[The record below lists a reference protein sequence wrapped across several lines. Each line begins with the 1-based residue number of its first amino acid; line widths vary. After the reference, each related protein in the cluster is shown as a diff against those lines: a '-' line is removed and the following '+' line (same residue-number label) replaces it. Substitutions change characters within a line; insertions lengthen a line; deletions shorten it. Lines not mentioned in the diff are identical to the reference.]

1 MLKLTIKKLGGKKMQ
16 SSKTDLITFARKGM
30 EGEEKT
36 FKWTNL
42 KYDKLEKGKFYALP
56 IESDDIYFEVLEVL
70 NVTKLTV
77 KAVLYNWNK
86 KGGEYPFANYLTI
99 KKSAKDGV
107 KITLTDSKILE
118 KKELSQAPQV
128 YCNAVS
134 ERMGYGKIKSKN
146 SSEMSLIEN
155 YGIASEKGEDVKIKN
170 IIVDKKTGKAK
181 ILMEFDEKKKQKK
194 LFKHLFEDS
203 KYSKLEK
210 KKKNKAV

>member
-1 MLKLTIKKLGGKKMQ
+1 MQ
-16 SSKTDLITFARKGM
+16 SSKTDLITFGRKGM

-42 KYDKLEKGKFYALP
+42 KYDKLEKGKVYTLP
-56 IESDDIYFEVLEVL
+56 IESDDIYFEVLEIL

-77 KAVLYNWNK
+77 KAILYNWNK
-86 KGGEYPFANYLTI
+86 KGGEYPFANYLII
-99 KKSAKDGV
+99 KKTVKDGV

-118 KKELSQAPQV
+118 KKELSQTPQV
-128 YCNAVS
+128 YCDAVS
-134 ERMGYGKIKSKN
+134 ERMNYGKIKSKN
-146 SSEMSLIEN
+146 SSEMDLIEN

-170 IIVDKKTGKAK
+170 MIVDKKTGEAK

-210 KKKNKAV
+210 KKKK

>member
-1 MLKLTIKKLGGKKMQ
+1 MQ

-30 EGEEKT
+30 NGEPKT

-42 KYDKLEKGKFYALP
+42 KYDKLEKGKIYALP
-56 IESDDIYFEVLEVL
+56 IENDDIYFEVLEVL

-99 KKSAKDGV
+99 KKTAKDGV
-107 KITLTDSKILE
+107 KITITDSKILE

-128 YCNAVS
+128 YCDAVS

-146 SSEMSLIEN
+146 SSEMALIEN
-155 YGIASEKGEDVKIKN
+155 YGIASEKEEDVKIKN
-170 IIVDKKTGKAK
+170 MIVDKKTGEAK
-181 ILMEFDEKKKQKK
+181 PLMEFDEKKKQKK

-203 KYSKLEK
+203 KYQKPK
-210 KKKNKAV
+210 KKQKQKKDKENK

>member
-1 MLKLTIKKLGGKKMQ
+1 MQ

-30 EGEEKT
+30 SGEPKT

-42 KYDKLEKGKFYALP
+42 KYDKLEKGKVYALP
-56 IESDDIYFEVLEVL
+56 IKNDDIYFEVLDIL
-70 NVTKLTV
+70 NVTKLAI

-99 KKSAKDGV
+99 KKTSKDGV
-107 KITLTDSKILE
+107 KITITDSKILE

-128 YCNAVS
+128 YCDAVS

-146 SSEMSLIEN
+146 SSKMALIEN
-155 YGIASEKGEDVKIKN
+155 YGVASENGEDVKIKN
-170 IIVDKKTGKAK
+170 MIVDKKTGEAK
-181 ILMEFDEKKKQKK
+181 LLMEFDEKKKQKK

-203 KYSKLEK
+203 KYKKPEK
-210 KKKNKAV
+210 KQKKDKEKK

>member
-1 MLKLTIKKLGGKKMQ
+1 MQ

-42 KYDKLEKGKFYALP
+42 KYDKLEKGKVYALP
-56 IESDDIYFEVLEVL
+56 IESDDIYFEVLEIL

-77 KAVLYNWNK
+77 KAILYNWNK

-99 KKSAKDGV
+99 KKTAKDGV

-118 KKELSQAPQV
+118 KKELSQTPQV
-128 YCNAVS
+128 YCDAVS
-134 ERMGYGKIKSKN
+134 ERMNYGKIKSKN
-146 SSEMSLIEN
+146 SSEIDLIEN

-170 IIVDKKTGKAK
+170 MIVDKKTGEAK

-203 KYSKLEK
+203 KYNKLEK
-210 KKKNKAV
+210 KK

>member
-1 MLKLTIKKLGGKKMQ
+1 MQ

-30 EGEEKT
+30 NGEEKT

-42 KYDKLEKGKFYALP
+42 KYDKLENGKVYALP

-77 KAVLYNWNK
+77 KAFLYNWNK

-118 KKELSQAPQV
+118 KKELLQAPQV
-128 YCNAVS
+128 YCDAVS

-146 SSEMSLIEN
+146 LSEMASIE
-155 YGIASEKGEDVKIKN
+155 YFGIASEKGEDV
-170 IIVDKKTGKAK
+170 IVKTMRINKETGEAK
-181 ILMEFDEKKKQKK
+181 MLSENNEKKKQKK

-203 KYSKLEK
+203 KYNKLEK
-210 KKKNKAV
+210 KKKK

>member
-1 MLKLTIKKLGGKKMQ
+1 MQ

-30 EGEEKT
+30 NGEPKT

-42 KYDKLEKGKFYALP
+42 KYDKLEKGKIYALP
-56 IESDDIYFEVLEVL
+56 IENDDIYFEVLEVL

-99 KKSAKDGV
+99 KKTAKDGV
-107 KITLTDSKILE
+107 KITITDSKILE

-128 YCNAVS
+128 YCDAVS

-146 SSEMSLIEN
+146 SSEMALIE
-155 YGIASEKGEDVKIKN
+155 YFGIATEKGEDVIVKTMK
-170 IIVDKKTGKAK
+170 VDKKTGESK
-181 ILMEFDEKKKQKK
+181 ILNENNEKKKQKK

-203 KYSKLEK
+203 NYRKPEK
-210 KKKNKAV
+210 KQKKDKEKK

>member
-1 MLKLTIKKLGGKKMQ
+1 MQ

-30 EGEEKT
+30 SGEPKT

-42 KYDKLEKGKFYALP
+42 KYDKLEKGKVYALP
-56 IESDDIYFEVLEVL
+56 IKNDDIYFEVLDIL
-70 NVTKLTV
+70 NVTKLAI

-99 KKSAKDGV
+99 KKTSKDGV
-107 KITLTDSKILE
+107 KITITDSKILE

-128 YCNAVS
+128 YCDAVS

-146 SSEMSLIEN
+146 SSKMALIEN
-155 YGIASEKGEDVKIKN
+155 YGVASENGEDVKIKN
-170 IIVDKKTGKAK
+170 MVVDKKTGEVKL
-181 ILMEFDEKKKQKK
+181 LMEFDEKKKQKK

-203 KYSKLEK
+203 KYKKPEK
-210 KKKNKAV
+210 KQKKDKEKK

>member
-1 MLKLTIKKLGGKKMQ
+1 MQ

-30 EGEEKT
+30 NGEEKT

-42 KYDKLEKGKFYALP
+42 KYDKLEKGKVYALP
-56 IESDDIYFEVLEVL
+56 IENDDIYFEVLEVL

-99 KKSAKDGV
+99 KKTAKDGV
-107 KITLTDSKILE
+107 KITITDSKILE

-128 YCNAVS
+128 YCDAVS

-146 SSEMSLIEN
+146 SSEMALN
-155 YGIASEKGEDVKIKN
+155 DYGIASEKGEDVKIKN
-170 IIVDKKTGKAK
+170 MIVDKKTGEAK
-181 ILMEFDEKKKQKK
+181 LLMEFDEKKKHKK

-203 KYSKLEK
+203 KYKKPEK
-210 KKKNKAV
+210 KQKKDKEKK

>member
-1 MLKLTIKKLGGKKMQ
+1 MQ

-30 EGEEKT
+30 NGEPKT

-42 KYDKLEKGKFYALP
+42 KYDKLEKGKIYALP
-56 IESDDIYFEVLEVL
+56 IENDDIYFEVLEVL

-99 KKSAKDGV
+99 KKTAKDGV
-107 KITLTDSKILE
+107 KITITDSKILE

-128 YCNAVS
+128 YCDAVS

-146 SSEMSLIEN
+146 SSEMALIE
-155 YGIASEKGEDVKIKN
+155 YFGIATEKGEDV
-170 IIVDKKTGKAK
+170 IVKTMSIDKKTGESKMLSEN
-181 ILMEFDEKKKQKK
+181 IEKKKQKK
-194 LFKHLFEDS
+194 LFKHLFEAS
-203 KYSKLEK
+203 NYQKPEK
-210 KKKNKAV
+210 KPKKDKEKK

>member
-1 MLKLTIKKLGGKKMQ
+1 MQ

-30 EGEEKT
+30 NGEEKT

-42 KYDKLEKGKFYALP
+42 KYDKLENGKVYALP

-118 KKELSQAPQV
+118 KKELLQAPQV
-128 YCNAVS
+128 YCDAVS

-146 SSEMSLIEN
+146 LSEMASIE
-155 YGIASEKGEDVKIKN
+155 YFGIASEKGEDV
-170 IIVDKKTGKAK
+170 IVKTMRINKETGEAK
-181 ILMEFDEKKKQKK
+181 MLSENNEKKKQKK

-203 KYSKLEK
+203 KYNKLEK
-210 KKKNKAV
+210 KKKK

>member
-1 MLKLTIKKLGGKKMQ
+1 MQ

-30 EGEEKT
+30 NGEEKT

-42 KYDKLEKGKFYALP
+42 KYDKLEKGKIYALP
-56 IESDDIYFEVLEVL
+56 IENDDIYFEVLEVL

-99 KKSAKDGV
+99 KKTAKDGV
-107 KITLTDSKILE
+107 KITITDSKILE

-128 YCNAVS
+128 YCDAVS

-146 SSEMSLIEN
+146 SSEMALIE
-155 YGIASEKGEDVKIKN
+155 YFGIATEKGEDV
-170 IIVDKKTGKAK
+170 IVKTMSIDKKTGESKMLSEN
-181 ILMEFDEKKKQKK
+181 IEKKKQKK
-194 LFKHLFEDS
+194 LFKHLFEAS
-203 KYSKLEK
+203 NYQKPEK
-210 KKKNKAV
+210 KQKKDKDKEKK

>member
-1 MLKLTIKKLGGKKMQ
+1 MQ

-42 KYDKLEKGKFYALP
+42 KYDKLEKGKVYVLP
-56 IESDDIYFEVLEVL
+56 IESDDIYFEVLEIL

-99 KKSAKDGV
+99 KKTAKDGV

-118 KKELSQAPQV
+118 KEELSQTPQV
-128 YCNAVS
+128 YCDAVS
-134 ERMGYGKIKSKN
+134 EKMNYGKIKSKN
-146 SSEMSLIEN
+146 SSEIALIEN

-170 IIVDKKTGKAK
+170 MIVDKKTGKAK

-210 KKKNKAV
+210 KKKK

>member
-1 MLKLTIKKLGGKKMQ
+1 MQ

-42 KYDKLEKGKFYALP
+42 KYDKLEKGKVYALP

-70 NVTKLTV
+70 NVTKLTI
-77 KAVLYNWNK
+77 KSVLYNWNK

-99 KKSAKDGV
+99 KKTTKDGV

-118 KKELSQAPQV
+118 KKELSQTPQV
-128 YCNAVS
+128 YCDAVS
-134 ERMGYGKIKSKN
+134 ERMNYGKIKSKN
-146 SSEMSLIEN
+146 SSEMALIEN
-155 YGIASEKGEDVKIKN
+155 YGIASEKGKDVKIKN
-170 IIVDKKTGKAK
+170 MIVDKKTGKAK

-210 KKKNKAV
+210 KTKNKAV

>member
-1 MLKLTIKKLGGKKMQ
+1 MQ

-30 EGEEKT
+30 KGEEKT

-42 KYDKLEKGKFYALP
+42 KYDKLEKGKVYALP
-56 IESDDIYFEVLEVL
+56 IENDDIYFEVLEIL

-99 KKSAKDGV
+99 KKTAKDGV

-118 KKELSQAPQV
+118 KKELSQTPQV
-128 YCNAVS
+128 YCDAVS
-134 ERMGYGKIKSKN
+134 ERMNYEKIKSKN
-146 SSEMSLIEN
+146 SSEKALIE
-155 YGIASEKGEDVKIKN
+155 YFGIASEKGEDVKVKTMSVNKETGEIKMLTEN
-170 IIVDKKTGKAK
+170 N
-181 ILMEFDEKKKQKK
+181 EKKKQKK
-194 LFKHLFEDS
+194 LFKHLFEES

-210 KKKNKAV
+210 KKKK

>member
-1 MLKLTIKKLGGKKMQ
+1 MQ

-30 EGEEKT
+30 NGEEKT

-42 KYDKLEKGKFYALP
+42 KYDKLEKGKVYALP

-86 KGGEYPFANYLTI
+86 KAGEYPFANYLTI
-99 KKSAKDGV
+99 KKNAKDGV

-128 YCNAVS
+128 YCDAVS

-146 SSEMSLIEN
+146 LSEMASIE
-155 YGIASEKGEDVKIKN
+155 YFGIASEKGEDV
-170 IIVDKKTGKAK
+170 IVKTMRINKETGEAK
-181 ILMEFDEKKKQKK
+181 MLSENNEKKKQKK

-210 KKKNKAV
+210 KKKK

>member
-1 MLKLTIKKLGGKKMQ
+1 MQ

-42 KYDKLEKGKFYALP
+42 KYDKLEKGKVYALP
-56 IESDDIYFEVLEVL
+56 IESDDIYFEVLEIL

-99 KKSAKDGV
+99 KKTAKDGV

-128 YCNAVS
+128 YCDAVS
-134 ERMGYGKIKSKN
+134 ERMNYGKTKSKN
-146 SSEMSLIEN
+146 SSEMALIEN

-170 IIVDKKTGKAK
+170 MIVDKKTGKAK

>member
-1 MLKLTIKKLGGKKMQ
+1 MQ

-30 EGEEKT
+30 NGEEKT

-42 KYDKLEKGKFYALP
+42 KYDKLEKGKVYALP
-56 IESDDIYFEVLEVL
+56 IENDDIYFEVLEVL

-99 KKSAKDGV
+99 KKTAKDGV
-107 KITLTDSKILE
+107 KITITDSKILE

-128 YCNAVS
+128 YCDAVS

-146 SSEMSLIEN
+146 SSEIALFD
-155 YGIASEKGEDVKIKN
+155 YGIASENGEDVKIKN
-170 IIVDKKTGKAK
+170 MTVDKKTGEAK
-181 ILMEFDEKKKQKK
+181 LLMEFDEKKKQKK
-194 LFKHLFEDS
+194 LFKHLFEAS
-203 KYSKLEK
+203 NYQKPEK
-210 KKKNKAV
+210 KQKKVKDKK